1 MYHHQHFL
9 RNCKKNS
16 DLSIATYFISY
27 TTTLNIYSLVFRY
40 SQLSTMITWAM
51 LGIVAGLRS
60 VSNSPITTNSFSYIA
75 RVKISGLFRPIYTY
89 TIINSYIPRWVAIVV
104 TSISPPIIVI
114 ITDIT
119 LLIFSKLP
127 LYLTRKTGEV
137 NNLPR

>member
-1 MYHHQHFL
+1 
-9 RNCKKNS
+9 
-16 DLSIATYFISY
+16 
-27 TTTLNIYSLVFRY
+27 
-40 SQLSTMITWAM
+40 MITWAM

-60 VSNSPITTNSFSYIA
+60 VSTSPITTNSFSYIA